1 MDDEAPALPDMR
13 VMGGRKNSFLS
24 IYFQVLQL
32 LSNRDLLNQL
42 TKREIAARYRQSA
55 LGLSWSVIEPI
66 LLAITY
72 YFVFVMIKGSTDQM
86 YAVWILLGVLI
97 WSCFAKTLMGAVS
110 SLSHNSST
118 IQAVYFP
125 RVIHPCVKMLSNIR
139 ITLLS
144 CIVIVPIMVIG
155 NLPFTIHLVWVFLA
169 IAMSGLLGFGFGMIF
184 APMNCS
190 NRDLEH
196 LFRFITRAGFF
207 LSPVMWT
214 MEMALQRGK
223 MGELTLLNP
232 MAVPLTLV
240 RDAVSGNA
248 PTIDLIWISYS
259 FGFIFVSL
267 ILGAY
272 IFEKNQ
278 AEAVKYL

>member
-1 MDDEAPALPDMR
+1 MVDDTPALPAMR
-13 VMGGRKNSFLS
+13 TMGSRRNSLFSIFHQIKELS
-24 IYFQVLQL
+24 R
-32 LSNRDLLNQL
+32 SRDLLSQL

-66 LLAITY
+66 LLAMTY
-72 YFVFVMIKGSTDQM
+72 YFLFVMLRGNTDKM

-97 WSCFAKTLMGAVS
+97 WACFAKTLMGVVT

-118 IQAVYFP
+118 IQAVYFA

-144 CIVIVPIMVIG
+144 CLVVIPIMIIG
-155 NLPFTIHLVWVFLA
+155 DLPFTIHLVWVFAA
-169 IAMSGLLGFGFGMIF
+169 ILMSGLLGFGFGMIF

-196 LFRFITRAGFF
+196 LFRFVTRAGFF

-214 MEMALQRGK
+214 IDMALERGK
-223 MGELTLLNP
+223 LGELVLFNP
-232 MAVPLTLV
+232 MATPLTLV
-240 RDAVSGNA
+240 RDGVSGNA
-248 PTIDLIWISYS
+248 PSIDLIWIAYS
-259 FGFIFVSL
+259 CGFILLSWIV
-267 ILGAY
+267 GAY
-272 IFEKNQ
+272 LFEKNQ
-278 AEAVKYL
+278 GEAVKYL

>member
-1 MDDEAPALPDMR
+1 MVDEHLTLAEMR
-13 VMGGRKNSFLS
+13 VMGARKRSLFS
-24 IYFQVLQL
+24 IYFQIIQL
-32 LSNRDLLNQL
+32 ITNRDLIKQL

-72 YFVFVMIKGSTDQM
+72 YFVFVMIKGSTDEM

-110 SLSHNSST
+110 SLSSNAAT

-125 RVIHPCVKMLSNIR
+125 RVIHPCVKMLSNII
-139 ITLLS
+139 IT
-144 CIVIVPIMVIG
+144 G
-155 NLPFTIHLVWVFLA
+155 LPFTFHLVWVIVA
-169 IAMSGLLGFGFGMIF
+169 IIMSGILGFGFGMIF

-190 NRDLEH
+190 NRDMEH
-196 LFRFITRAGFF
+196 LFRFVTRAGFF

-214 MEMALQRGK
+214 MEMALERGK

-232 MAVPLTLV
+232 MSAPLTLV
-240 RDAVSGNA
+240 RDGVSGNS
-248 PTIDLIWISYS
+248 PSIDFIWIIYS
-259 FGFIFVSL
+259 LSFIVLSL

-272 IFEKNQ
+272 LFEKNQ

>member
-1 MDDEAPALPDMR
+1 MVDDTPALPAMR
-13 VMGGRKNSFLS
+13 TMGSRRNSLFS
-24 IYFQVLQL
+24 IIYQIKELTA
-32 LSNRDLLNQL
+32 SRDLLSQL

-66 LLAITY
+66 LLAMTY
-72 YFVFVMIKGSTDQM
+72 YFLFVMLRGNTDKM

-97 WSCFAKTLMGAVS
+97 WACFAKTLMGVVT

-118 IQAVYFP
+118 IQAVYFA

-144 CIVIVPIMVIG
+144 CLVVIPIMIIG
-155 NLPFTIHLVWVFLA
+155 DLPFTIHLVWVFAA
-169 IAMSGLLGFGFGMIF
+169 ILMSGLLGFGFGMIF

-196 LFRFITRAGFF
+196 LFRFVTRAGFF

-214 MEMALQRGK
+214 IDMALERGK
-223 MGELTLLNP
+223 LGELVLFNP
-232 MAVPLTLV
+232 MATPLTLV
-240 RDAVSGNA
+240 RDGVSGNA
-248 PTIDLIWISYS
+248 PSIDLIWIAYS
-259 FGFIFVSL
+259 CGFILLSWIV
-267 ILGAY
+267 GAY
-272 IFEKNQ
+272 LFEKNQ

>member
-1 MDDEAPALPDMR
+1 MVDDTPALPAMR
-13 VMGGRKNSFLS
+13 TMGSRRNSLFSIFYQIKELS
-24 IYFQVLQL
+24 R
-32 LSNRDLLNQL
+32 SRDLLSQL

-66 LLAITY
+66 LLAMTY
-72 YFVFVMIKGSTDQM
+72 YFLFVMLRGNADKM

-97 WSCFAKTLMGAVS
+97 WACFAKTLMGVVT

-118 IQAVYFP
+118 IQAVYFA

-144 CIVIVPIMVIG
+144 CLVIIPIMIIG
-155 NLPFTIHLVWVFLA
+155 DLPFTIHLVWVFAA
-169 IAMSGLLGFGFGMIF
+169 ILMSGLLGFGFGMIF

-196 LFRFITRAGFF
+196 LFRFVTRAGFF

-214 MEMALQRGK
+214 IDMALERGK
-223 MGELTLLNP
+223 LGELVLFNP
-232 MAVPLTLV
+232 MATPLTLV
-240 RDAVSGNA
+240 RDGVSGNA
-248 PTIDLIWISYS
+248 PSIDLIWIVYS
-259 FGFIFVSL
+259 CGFILLSWIV
-267 ILGAY
+267 GAY
-272 IFEKNQ
+272 LFEKNQ